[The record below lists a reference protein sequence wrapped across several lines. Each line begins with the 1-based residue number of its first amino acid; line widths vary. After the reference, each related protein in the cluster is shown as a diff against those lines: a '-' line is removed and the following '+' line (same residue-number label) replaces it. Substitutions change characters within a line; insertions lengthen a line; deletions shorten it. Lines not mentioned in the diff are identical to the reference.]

1 MTPTPTPTPT
11 PFIPNYECWSTE
23 HVPLDIEEII
33 VPDYTCNGTDDRL
46 DVQKYKKLRKLIVGD
61 HSYVNLKVVNLT
73 GMENLE
79 MVEIGKESFMLYDV
93 LHDWLERA
101 FYLVDCP
108 KVTEL
113 TIGEWSL
120 RDYSHFIIKNCSS
133 LQTITTDRASVMAS
147 NKIEFEGSGVTV
159 L

>member
-1 MTPTPTPTPT
+1 M
-11 PFIPNYECWSTE
+11 
-23 HVPLDIEEII
+23 PLDIEVII
-33 VPDYTCNGTDDRL
+33 VPSYTCNGTDDKL

-73 GMENLE
+73 GMQNLE
-79 MVEIGKESFMLYDV
+79 TVEIGKYLFMRDEMLR
-93 LHDWLERA
+93 DWLERA

-113 TIGEWSL
+113 KIGEGSL
-120 RDYSHFIIKNCSS
+120 RDYSHFIVKYCST
-133 LQTITTDRASVMAS
+133 LQNITTEYASVIGS
-147 NKIEFEGSGVTV
+147 NRIVFEGVGVLV

>member
-1 MTPTPTPTPT
+1 M
-11 PFIPNYECWSTE
+11 
-23 HVPLDIEEII
+23 PLDIEEII

-73 GMENLE
+73 GMQNLE
-79 MVEIGKESFMLYDV
+79 MVEIGESSFMRDEF

-133 LQTITTDRASVMAS
+133 LRSIITDYASVEAS
-147 NKIEFEGSGVTV
+147 NRIEFEGRDLAVA
-159 L
+159 

>member
-1 MTPTPTPTPT
+1 M
-11 PFIPNYECWSTE
+11 
-23 HVPLDIEEII
+23 PLDIEEII

-79 MVEIGKESFMLYDV
+79 TVKIGKESFMLYDV

-113 TIGEWSL
+113 TIGELSL

-133 LQTITTDRASVMAS
+133 LQTITTDYASVMAS
-147 NKIEFEGSGVTV
+147 NRIEFEGSGVTV

>member
-1 MTPTPTPTPT
+1 M
-11 PFIPNYECWSTE
+11 
-23 HVPLDIEEII
+23 PLDIEEII

-46 DVQKYKKLRKLIVGD
+46 DVQKYKKLRNLIVGD

-73 GMENLE
+73 GMQNLE
-79 MVEIGKESFMLYDV
+79 MMEIGESSFMRDEF

-113 TIGEWSL
+113 KIGYYSL

-133 LQTITTDRASVMAS
+133 LRSIITDYASVMAS
-147 NKIEFEGSGVTV
+147 NRIEFEGRDLAVA
-159 L
+159 